1 MYRQHAEELRTT
13 ASGMGS
19 RINRD
24 TLLKFAE
31 EYDRMAENP
40 VENLPKKLR
49 RTLIKPRYGDSDFNL

>member
-13 ASGMGS
+13 ASGVGS

-31 EYDRMAENP
+31 EYDRMAQNP
-40 VENLPKKLR
+40 VEIVPKKR